1 MSLIL
6 NKKSSFLIEL
16 IIGIVVVVILVFTL
30 RSLLILGETTFIHDN
45 IYWNYPVFH
54 FFAESII
61 NGYFPYWD
69 PFSHSGGPFY
79 PILGQFRLLEP
90 INLLTIFIGQFI
102 TDDIV
107 TLFNWNRFIQSLVMA
122 FGVYIVL
129 RPWAK
134 HLSIRLTLIPI
145 LLYSSFMLGSFIQD
159 GIINQFVWIP
169 YIAFFLLR
177 IVYYKDY
184 RWHNWFV
191 LAGLIG
197 LNWQSYFFTGTWVF
211 LLFFLLGF
219 LFFRRDLLR
228 ELFKARVI
236 IPKLMVAIAIIL
248 TMVAPSIVLMLE
260 EDSYVFPPRMIE
272 TSYKVGS
279 QESTYQKSIIMP
291 YNIIAN
297 TGAFSNIWNFIQ
309 IISPDG
315 NRWNICGSN
324 ITKCKGTWGT
334 PSEAYMYLGLLPW
347 AIAILGMVAGRHD
360 LKKVWLSILFGF
372 GLLMLGPPGGLHRL
386 LYYIYPP
393 MWFVRHTAF
402 FVLFFTFA
410 LLYFYILGLNHIF
423 STWRDPLFPQDITG
437 DISRYPEVNGLLG
450 FSSFMGRNSE
460 HRKGIAFLIFSFI
473 IVVSVYWMAQL
484 GYPQTNYLFGYV
496 IFIFIVGWFLRKD
509 LGKRGLYISIIV
521 SQIAIVLIFTTNPLR
536 FLTYIIAVFGVPLV
550 LFFFIK
556 TRKYVSMA
564 VEYKA
569 AFILF
574 VVFTTCL
581 TGDLIYSLKQSSCL
595 YSQEHPGSALNI
607 NTTPQKPFLPQKRFV
622 SPPPWYITSG
632 SVLYLSLLYRKSFVF
647 SPLSEIIPDKPITTF
662 EYALRNK
669 KEPSFLLPKKY
680 FELIHS
686 VIPPLAMEEMFAVG
700 RQIFQFKKGALQVE
714 EDKIPAFL
722 GRLGPKRSVQLLQEY
737 VLVDRQI
744 EKLLSGLEIPI
755 EEYEKINKSTSDAKE
770 NKRFSYSIEH
780 YEHNSFDMKV
790 STDKTGILYWADGY
804 DKWWHAYIDGKEV
817 PIYRANINFKA
828 IVLPKGEHI
837 VRFIYNPIL
846 FKAGLYAFYGSL
858 IISVIASLTLFIFHK
873 NT

>member
-1 MSLIL
+1 M
-6 NKKSSFLIEL
+6 
-16 IIGIVVVVILVFTL
+16 
-30 RSLLILGETTFIHDN
+30 LGETTFIHDN

-54 FFAESII
+54 FFAENII

-69 PFSHSGGPFY
+69 PFSHSGEPFY
-79 PILGQFRLLEP
+79 PILGQFRFLEP
-90 INLLTIFIGQFI
+90 IGLSTIYFGQFI

-129 RPWAK
+129 HPWAK
-134 HLSIRLTLIPI
+134 HLSIRLTLMPI

-159 GIINQFVWIP
+159 AIINQFVWIP
-169 YIAFFLLR
+169 YITFFLLR

-197 LNWQSYFFTGTWVF
+197 LNWQSYLFTGTWIF

-219 LFFRRDLLR
+219 LFFRMDLLR
-228 ELFKARVI
+228 ELFKERVI
-236 IPKLMVAIAIIL
+236 IPKLTVAIAIIL
-248 TMVAPSIVLMLE
+248 TMMTPNTVLMLE
-260 EDSYVFPPRMIE
+260 KDRYVFPPRMTE
-272 TSYKVGS
+272 TSYKEGS
-279 QESTYQKSIIMP
+279 QESTSQKYKDNIIMP
-291 YNIIAN
+291 YSIIASSG
-297 TGAFSNIWNFIQ
+297 TFSNIWNFIQ

-324 ITKCKGTWGT
+324 NTTCRRTWGT
-334 PSEAYMYLGLLPW
+334 PSEAYIYLGLLPW

-360 LKKVWLSILFGF
+360 LKKVWLLILFGF
-372 GLLMLGPPGGLHRL
+372 GLLMFGPPGGLHRL

-423 STWRDPLFPQDITG
+423 STWRGSLFPQDITE
-437 DISRYPEVNGLLG
+437 DISRYPTVNGLFG
-450 FSSFMGRNSE
+450 FSSFMWRNSE

-484 GYPQTNYLFGYV
+484 AYPQTNYLFGYI

-521 SQIAIVLIFTTNPLR
+521 SQIVIVLIFTTNPFK
-536 FLTYIIAVFGVPLV
+536 FLTYIILVFGIPFA

-556 TRKYVSMA
+556 TRRHIPKA

-574 VVFTTCL
+574 VVFTVCL
-581 TGDLIYSLKQSSCL
+581 TGDLIYSLKQSACL

-607 NTTPQKPFLPQKRFV
+607 NTTPQEPFLPQKRFV

-632 SVLYLSLLYRKSFVF
+632 SVLYRSLLYRQPFVF
-647 SPLSEIIPDKPITTF
+647 STLSEIIPDNPVTTF

-669 KEPSFLLPKKY
+669 REPSFLILKKY

-686 VIPPLAMEEMFAVG
+686 DIPPLAMEEMFAVG
-700 RQIFQFKKGALQVE
+700 KQMFQFKKGAVQVE
-714 EDKIPAFL
+714 EDKLPAFL
-722 GRLGPKRSVQLLQEY
+722 GRLGPQKSVQLLQEY

-744 EKLLSGLEIPI
+744 GQLLSGLGIPI
-755 EEYEKINKSTSDAKE
+755 EEYEKINQSTSGAKE

-780 YEHNSFDMKV
+780 YEYNSFDMKV

-804 DKWWHAYIDGKEV
+804 DKWWHAYVNGKEV

-858 IISVIASLTLFIFHK
+858 IISIVASLTLFISHRYDINLTPKIQNRK